1 MSNQVLNIYQ
11 RINAVM
17 KEVSYVQKDVTVGG
31 GGNYRAVSHDMV
43 LAILRPEMVKAGIV
57 TEVRQTE
64 GEILQKRDPNAGIKM
79 HLYTATYEVRFVN
92 MDNPEEFVLSIFQSH
107 AADNGDKAP
116 GKAASYAIKYA
127 MLKTFG
133 LETGENDESR
143 VEPEHAPFT
152 DIQKAEFDEYIE
164 SNDNGLGFL
173 CFSKSV
179 GEAAMEA
186 LNSSFG
192 KGKISAGKD
201 TVRKLEREGWD
212 VLKASKASIEHA
224 IANGD
229 SSELLETI
237 SELSGVERKILGQM
251 LEPGQI
257 QAIKDC
263 QKLENS
269 HE

>member
-1 MSNQVLNIYQ
+1 MNIYQ

-17 KEVSYVQKDVTVGG
+17 TQVEYVRKDVTITG
-31 GGNYRAVSHDMV
+31 GGNYKAVSHDMV
-43 LAILRPEMVKAGIV
+43 LAVLRRSMVDNGIV
-57 TEVRQTE
+57 TVVKQTS
-64 GEILQKRDPNAGIKM
+64 GDILQMRDLEKNIKM
-79 HLYTATYEVRFVN
+79 HLYSATYEISFVN
-92 MDNPEEFVLSIFQSH
+92 MDEPKEFVTVIFNSH

-143 VEPEHAPFT
+143 TAEVHLYTE
-152 DIQKAEFDEYIE
+152 IQKAEFDEYIAA
-164 SNDNGLGFL
+164 NDNGLGFL
-173 CFSKSV
+173 CFAKSV
-179 GEAAMEA
+179 GEEAMKG

-237 SELSGVERKILGQM
+237 SELSGVERQILGKM
-251 LEPGQI
+251 LEPSQI

-263 QKLENS
+263 QKLEGS
-269 HE
+269 